1 MQLDCNRIKRI
12 CNKFL
17 SKSVRL
23 LSLFTILIVADFC
36 FFSRADLR
44 KHHVDWK
51 IRFYFYPNPF
61 SHRIWICLIRKNCT
75 FITATFTKFFFTF
88 APWIIFAESLP
99 IFLSRAFSRKR
110 ETHCFQ
116 LDTISQRRASNS
128 LAKIGLFQRSTNI
141 TLLLSITPNCIILCF
156 FFSSST
162 KTLVR
167 MFCSLFRLIGSG
179 GATTLRHVDPVRLK
193 FAAGRTRHAETST
206 PLGGGKRGNVMVRSW
221 RRGWEV

>member
-51 IRFYFYPNPF
+51 IRFYFYRNPF

-75 FITATFTKFFFTF
+75 FITVTFTKFFFYVRALDYF
-88 APWIIFAESLP
+88 CGKLADFSLSCILKEARDTLFP
-99 IFLSRAFSRKR
+99 TWHNFSATRKQLSRKDWAISEIDQHHSPSLDHTKLHHPLFFLLFLDKNTR
-110 ETHCFQ
+110 E
-116 LDTISQRRASNS
+116 DV
-128 LAKIGLFQRSTNI
+128 LFFI
-141 TLLLSITPNCIILCF
+141 
-156 FFSSST
+156 
-162 KTLVR
+162 
-167 MFCSLFRLIGSG
+167 
-179 GATTLRHVDPVRLK
+179 
-193 FAAGRTRHAETST
+193 
-206 PLGGGKRGNVMVRSW
+206 
-221 RRGWEV
+221 